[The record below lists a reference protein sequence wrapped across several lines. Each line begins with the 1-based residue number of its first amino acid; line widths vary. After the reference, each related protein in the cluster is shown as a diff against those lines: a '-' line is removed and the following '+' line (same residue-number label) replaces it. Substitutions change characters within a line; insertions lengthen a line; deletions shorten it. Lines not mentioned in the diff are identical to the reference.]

1 MPETIAPPPAAPA
14 APPPVVPSSAPP
26 IHVTPA
32 TVVDKGPAPE
42 PPRKGSAQ
50 EKMFEDLRRKAG
62 MLRQQ
67 QPTTAKAETP
77 AEPKEEPAE
86 PAPEKTAEPTETTPA
101 ATEKKGKVNPWKL
114 VDEHKAARAK
124 AEQEIAELRKSIM
137 DPAKLKELQ
146 TKTEQY
152 EKRVKELEEEIRFV
166 NYEKHPEFTEKFKK
180 PYEQAWKRWM
190 VDLRE
195 LTLNDPSTG
204 QERPIEPK
212 DVLELVNLDLKSAR
226 AKAVETYG
234 EFADDVM
241 NARKEIRG
249 LFDAQNQALEL
260 ARKQGAEREQQLQKQ
275 AQEHME
281 GLQKHIRE
289 TWEKANQE
297 AVSDEKIA
305 HFFKPIEGDEE
316 GNKRLSKGYEMADKA
331 FHSPSPT
338 DPRLTPEQ
346 RESVIRLH
354 AAVRNRAAAFGRAM
368 YQNQV
373 LKAKIDELTKELGA
387 FKGAQPGAAAPR
399 QVRAEPGSM
408 SARDSIFAE
417 LRKRAR

>member
-67 QPTTAKAETP
+67 QPTTPKAETP
-77 AEPKEEPAE
+77 SEPKEEPAE
-86 PAPEKTAEPTETTPA
+86 PATGKTAEPTETTPA
-101 ATEKKGKVNPWKL
+101 AAEKKGKVNPWKL

-195 LTLNDPSTG
+195 LTVNDPQSG

-281 GLQKHIRE
+281 GLQKQIRE

-399 QVRAEPGSM
+399 QVRTEPGSM